1 MARKPRLIP
10 LIRSVVDDS
19 IHRSQPDLA
28 FLARELGALVHTA
41 SDGRYLEQLNG
52 LRSRAKGFSRWLISD
67 SKRPPYSAFLLVW
80 PPGHVTPLNEL
91 RGRWGM
97 ELVIQG
103 SLEVQEYQ
111 LSDDGLAPTRKRMTW
126 LGESDAIWFDRDQHC
141 AHRGRNLSSQQAAIT
156 LHLAGARQARYRLF
170 ERVNESVWNV
180 RSRIASINGRLTM

>member
-10 LIRSVVDDS
+10 LIRSVVEDG
-19 IHRSQPDLA
+19 IRSTQPDLG
-28 FLARELGALVHTA
+28 FLARELGALVHLG
-41 SDGRYLEQLNG
+41 SDGRYQEQLNS
-52 LRSRAKGFSRWLISD
+52 LRSRAKGFSRWLITD
-67 SKRPPYSAFLLVW
+67 SKRPPYSAFFLVW

-111 LSDDGLAPTRKRMTW
+111 LNDEGVAPTRKRMTW

-141 AHRGRNLSSQQAAIT
+141 AHRGRNLSSQHAAIT

-170 ERVNESVWNV
+170 ERLGDSSWNV
-180 RSRIASINGRLTM
+180 RSRIAAVDGRLTV